1 MTGYSENGWW
11 RDVPTRRRKTAA
23 VVKMFGGVELP
34 GGGGL
39 PAGRV
44 ELRGG
49 SAIEGPSSQIG
60 GFFYEFTTSSS

>member
-1 MTGYSENGWW
+1 MAGGGTFPQDEEK
-11 RDVPTRRRKTAA
+11 RPA

-34 GGGGL
+34 SGGGL

-44 ELRGG
+44 EVRGG